1 MHWVYV
7 SCQRAEAAAAEETG
21 GDVES
26 ESPSQHRRHSH
37 VHPLSSRS
45 LTSSTPPDDV
55 TSCVREA
62 TEALRA
68 VTG

>member
-26 ESPSQHRRHSH
+26 ESPSQHCQHSH

-45 LTSSTPPDDV
+45 VTSSTWPNDV
-55 TSCVREA
+55 TSCVCEA
-62 TEALRA
+62 TEAL
-68 VTG
+68 TG

>member
-7 SCQRAEAAAAEETG
+7 SCRRAEAAAAEETG

-26 ESPSQHRRHSH
+26 PSQHRRHSH
-37 VHPLSSRS
+37 VHLLSSRS
-45 LTSSTPPDDV
+45 VTSSTRPDDV

-62 TEALRA
+62 TEAPRA